1 MNFEDACKSNDKTQ
15 RELHRQRNAA
25 SFYARQRAR
34 KLNIAERL
42 RRALGLKVHR
52 VERQAKFLKRCRAAV
67 DDQTVLTFPV

>member
-52 VERQAKFLKRCRAAV
+52 VERQAKFPNVAGRPWTIRR
-67 DDQTVLTFPV
+67 F